1 MRESIFTDF
10 VLENNRDKIKLNVYI
25 IDFGSNQNLKRFIST
40 VAKILM
46 AGELLNS
53 NQKMV
58 VFAGTYEK
66 SQRISKWLNSLFT
79 LVLERNTKIIPQTS
93 GAFGFESRLSEFVR
107 DKSKHLPVF
116 EEFIKLNNIE
126 ISDIEKLKHKEI
138 ESIITMTSGRGVA
151 RTGVS
156 LNSKSVGI
164 YRFDDLLPVQERY
177 SPVNRSVEDWI
188 EPFKSDFTQLAG
200 RIACLGNDP
209 TFNKNRCVILARG
222 SKISEGT
229 EQVDWLRCLSFLRAS
244 LQ

>member
-164 YRFDDLLPVQERY
+164 YRFDDLLPVQGGTHLLIDQLKIGLNH
-177 SPVNRSVEDWI
+177 SNR
-188 EPFKSDFTQLAG
+188 
-200 RIACLGNDP
+200 
-209 TFNKNRCVILARG
+209 IL
-222 SKISEGT
+222 
-229 EQVDWLRCLSFLRAS
+229 LSSRVGLHV
-244 LQ
+244 